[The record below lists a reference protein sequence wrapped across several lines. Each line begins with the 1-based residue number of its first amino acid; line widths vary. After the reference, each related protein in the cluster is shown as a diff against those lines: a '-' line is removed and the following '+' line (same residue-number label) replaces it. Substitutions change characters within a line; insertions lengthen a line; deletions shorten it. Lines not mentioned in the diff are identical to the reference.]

1 VGKSVD
7 NLWKTPTDA
16 HPIRDQDMPFSACE
30 VQVCPWLESSTGPVD
45 SLCGT
50 WGHRDTVTL
59 LLNALEGS
67 RVAKRVREAAP
78 LSDAIGMYLESVA
91 EHDLLTAEDEVRL
104 SRAMEAGRKAQ
115 QKIDSESKLTPTER
129 AKLFRSIHEAD
140 EAKAEFIRSNLRLV
154 ISIAKR
160 YTGRGLDLLDLVQE
174 GNLGLI
180 RAVEKFDWRKGFK
193 FSTYATWWIRQ
204 AITRG
209 LGNQGRTIR
218 LPVHMV
224 DVVRTVQETA
234 LSLSEKLRRRP
245 TIEEIAKTSGLDIE
259 RVELA
264 LNAPGD
270 TISLERPVGADGDA
284 ELGDF
289 VEDGDAVD
297 PFEVAAEASARIHL
311 SNAMRMLDERER
323 EVITLRYGLDGQS
336 PRTLSDVG
344 KRFDLTRERIRQIE
358 GRALAKLRHPSS
370 GFDLESLL

>member
-1 VGKSVD
+1 
-7 NLWKTPTDA
+7 
-16 HPIRDQDMPFSACE
+16 M
-30 VQVCPWLESSTGPVD
+30 
-45 SLCGT
+45 
-50 WGHRDTVTL
+50 
-59 LLNALEGS
+59 EG
-67 RVAKRVREAAP
+67 
-78 LSDAIGMYLESVA
+78 
-91 EHDLLTAEDEVRL
+91 
-104 SRAMEAGRKAQ
+104 GRKAQ
-115 QKIDSESKLTPTER
+115 QRLDSAAKITPTER
-129 AKLFRSIHEAD
+129 ARLYRDVNGAD

-224 DVVRTVQETA
+224 DIVRTVQETA
-234 LSLSEKLRRRP
+234 LTLSERLRRQP
-245 TIEEIAKTSGLDIE
+245 SIAEIAAMSGLDHE
-259 RVELA
+259 RVEIA

-270 TISLERPVGADGDA
+270 TVSLERPVGTEGDA

-289 VEDGDAVD
+289 VEDGDALD
-297 PFEVAAEASARIHL
+297 PFEVAAEAAARTQL
-311 SNAMRMLDERER
+311 EEAMCMLDDRER
-323 EVITLRYGLDGQS
+323 EVITLRYGLDGVS

-344 KRFDLTRERIRQIE
+344 KKFDLTRERIRQIE

-370 GFDLESLL
+370 GFDLETLL